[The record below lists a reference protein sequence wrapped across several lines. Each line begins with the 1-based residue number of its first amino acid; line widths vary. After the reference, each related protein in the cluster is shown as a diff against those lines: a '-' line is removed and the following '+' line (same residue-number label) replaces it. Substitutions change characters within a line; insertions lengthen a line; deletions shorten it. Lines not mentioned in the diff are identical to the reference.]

1 MKILISGSSGL
12 IGKALINLLES
23 KKHQIFILKR
33 NNNRANS
40 KNSIFWNPYKNI
52 IDLNKIENFDVF
64 INLNG
69 SSISKSMMM
78 GRINFRSKNKIYNS
92 RIKTTKFLKE
102 CIEKL
107 NNPPHLYITASACGY
122 YGDRGNSVVEESS
135 KPGLGFLSDTA
146 KIWENIAIPDKKNVR
161 VVNLRLGLV
170 ITKNGGIIKSSKFI
184 YKSYLGGKYGNGNQW
199 WPWISMKD
207 TIRAV
212 EHIIE
217 NKNINGPVNL
227 VSPKLIR
234 NKDFV
239 KELSIYFK
247 KPAVLNLPSYIIKI
261 FFGGIANEALLSSQ
275 KVIPKKLS
283 ETNFSWEHLYIEQA
297 LKDN

>member
-12 IGKALINLLES
+12 IGKSLINFLES
-23 KKHQIFILKR
+23 KKHEIFILTR
-33 NNNRANS
+33 NIKENS
-40 KNSIFWNPYKNI
+40 KNSIFWDPYKNI

-69 SSISKSMMM
+69 SSIAKIMML
-78 GRINFRSKNKIYNS
+78 GRIKFGSKKSIYNS
-92 RIKTTKFLKE
+92 RIISTKFLRN
-102 CIEKL
+102 CVEKL
-107 NNPPHLYITASACGY
+107 SNPPKLYMTASACGY
-122 YGDRGNSVVEESS
+122 YGDRGNSAVEESS

-146 KIWENIAIPDKKNVR
+146 KIWENIAIPNKKNVR

-217 NKNINGPVNL
+217 NKSINGPVNL

-247 KPAVLNLPSYIIKI
+247 KPAILNLPSYIIKI
-261 FFGGIANEALLSSQ
+261 FFGEIANEALLSSQ

-283 ETNFSWEHLYIEQA
+283 ETNFSWEHLYIKQA
-297 LKDN
+297 LDDD